1 MIILQLNRCLYD
13 ICRHERQDAA
23 PIWKNL
29 RAAYKKI
36 YINEKRCSVLS
47 LLHARLFDTHKIF
60 KRLKIVRGIEKISF
74 RCVSLIIYDRTSQW
88 GNKYFPPWWI
98 TSHRSVRWDRDL
110 YQTTI
115 ILWKKSIYI
124 QEVFDLCILDLC
136 YFLNW
141 INNSNQ

>member
-1 MIILQLNRCLYD
+1 MIILQLNQRLYD

-60 KRLKIVRGIEKISF
+60 
-74 RCVSLIIYDRTSQW
+74 
-88 GNKYFPPWWI
+88 
-98 TSHRSVRWDRDL
+98 
-110 YQTTI
+110 
-115 ILWKKSIYI
+115 
-124 QEVFDLCILDLC
+124 
-136 YFLNW
+136 
-141 INNSNQ
+141 